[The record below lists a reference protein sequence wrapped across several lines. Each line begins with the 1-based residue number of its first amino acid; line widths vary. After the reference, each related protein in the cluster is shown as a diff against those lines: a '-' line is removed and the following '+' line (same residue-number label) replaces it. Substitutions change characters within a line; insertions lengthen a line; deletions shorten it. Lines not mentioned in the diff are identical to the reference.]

1 MAIHVSQRRLIS
13 ALGAIL
19 LAVSACGGR
28 RTEQAA
34 YRDDIPP
41 PAEPLIRQ
49 VATVGRHGGRFVL
62 AETNDPKTFNAM
74 MATDT
79 ASTDITDRLFGFLV
93 NYDNATQQYGPGL
106 AKSWEVAPDGVTW
119 TFHLRRGAAFSDG
132 HPITSEDVLF
142 SFEVVYDKALHPVM
156 QEMLQV
162 QGRDF
167 TVTAPDAHTIV
178 INTGK
183 PHAGLLD
190 ALCQGNL
197 AIMPKHVLQD
207 AFKNGTFA
215 SAYNISTPPEK
226 LVTSGAWRLGQ
237 YVANE
242 KTVIVRNP
250 HYYGFDQNNQR
261 LPYLDELV
269 FLVVPDQDAADLKF
283 RSGGADALDD
293 VKPENYRWYEDN
305 QKSGGFTLYD
315 LGAAQAT
322 HMFWFNL
329 NKVQSQDRGAKP
341 SAGQRVGAPIVDPVK
356 YEWFNNADFRRAVSM
371 AIDRDAMI
379 KGVFFGYGEQNW
391 SQTTSSNK
399 EWYSADVVKHD
410 YNPEA
415 AKKLLAGMGL
425 KDTNGDGV
433 LEDAKGHQVSFMLRT
448 NSSNALRIAMAN
460 FIRDDLAK
468 VGVKMALTPVDFN
481 TIVSNIHSDFQYEAI
496 LLGFQSSVPP
506 TPFGGQN
513 VWRSSG
519 ESHQW
524 FVRQHKPA
532 TPQEARI
539 DQLLDVM
546 LTTQDKRLQKSSWD
560 DIQNILNDQSWFIWL
575 PIQRIKV
582 PVSDRFGNVQPSV
595 MAHRIV
601 WNIDRVFVKSRQN

>member
-1 MAIHVSQRRLIS
+1 M
-13 ALGAIL
+13 
-19 LAVSACGGR
+19 
-28 RTEQAA
+28 
-34 YRDDIPP
+34 
-41 PAEPLIRQ
+41 
-49 VATVGRHGGRFVL
+49 
-62 AETNDPKTFNAM
+62 
-74 MATDT
+74 
-79 ASTDITDRLFGFLV
+79 
-93 NYDNATQQYGPGL
+93 
-106 AKSWEVAPDGVTW
+106 
-119 TFHLRRGAAFSDG
+119 
-132 HPITSEDVLF
+132 
-142 SFEVVYDKALHPVM
+142 
-156 QEMLQV
+156 
-162 QGRDF
+162 
-167 TVTAPDAHTIV
+167 
-178 INTGK
+178 
-183 PHAGLLD
+183 
-190 ALCQGNL
+190 
-197 AIMPKHVLQD
+197 
-207 AFKNGTFA
+207 
-215 SAYNISTPPEK
+215 
-226 LVTSGAWRLGQ
+226 TSGAWRLGE
-237 YVANE
+237 YAANE
-242 KTVIVRNP
+242 KTVLVRNP
-250 HYYGFDQNNQR
+250 HHYGFDQNKQR
-261 LPYLDELV
+261 LPYLDEVV

-305 QKSGGFTLYD
+305 QKTGGFTLYD
-315 LGAAQAT
+315 LGAAQST

-329 NKVQSQDRGAKP
+329 NRVQAEDRGAKP
-341 SAGQRVGAPIVDPVK
+341 APGQRIGAPILDPVK
-356 YEWFNNADFRRAVSM
+356 YEWFSNPNFRRAVSM

-379 KGVFFGYGEQNW
+379 KGVFFGYGEKNW

-399 EWYSADVVKHD
+399 EWHSADVVKHD

-425 KDTNGDGV
+425 RDANGDGV

-481 TIVSNIHSDFQYEAI
+481 TIVTNIHSDFQYEAI
-496 LLGFQSSVPP
+496 LLGFQSAVPP

-524 FVRQHKPA
+524 FVRQQKPA
-532 TPQEARI
+532 TPEEARI
-539 DQLLDVM
+539 DHLLDVM
-546 LTTQDKRLQKSSWD
+546 LTTQDKQLQKSSWH

-601 WNIDRVFVKSRQN
+601 WNIERVFVKSRQN

>member
-1 MAIHVSQRRLIS
+1 M
-13 ALGAIL
+13 
-19 LAVSACGGR
+19 
-28 RTEQAA
+28 
-34 YRDDIPP
+34 
-41 PAEPLIRQ
+41 
-49 VATVGRHGGRFVL
+49 
-62 AETNDPKTFNAM
+62 
-74 MATDT
+74 
-79 ASTDITDRLFGFLV
+79 
-93 NYDNATQQYGPGL
+93 
-106 AKSWEVAPDGVTW
+106 
-119 TFHLRRGAAFSDG
+119 
-132 HPITSEDVLF
+132 LF

-341 SAGQRVGAPIVDPVK
+341 SAGQTC
-356 YEWFNNADFRRAVSM
+356 RRA
-371 AIDRDAMI
+371 DR
-379 KGVFFGYGEQNW
+379 GSCEV
-391 SQTTSSNK
+391 
-399 EWYSADVVKHD
+399 
-410 YNPEA
+410 
-415 AKKLLAGMGL
+415 
-425 KDTNGDGV
+425 
-433 LEDAKGHQVSFMLRT
+433 
-448 NSSNALRIAMAN
+448 
-460 FIRDDLAK
+460 
-468 VGVKMALTPVDFN
+468 
-481 TIVSNIHSDFQYEAI
+481 
-496 LLGFQSSVPP
+496 
-506 TPFGGQN
+506 
-513 VWRSSG
+513 
-519 ESHQW
+519 
-524 FVRQHKPA
+524 
-532 TPQEARI
+532 
-539 DQLLDVM
+539 
-546 LTTQDKRLQKSSWD
+546 
-560 DIQNILNDQSWFIWL
+560 
-575 PIQRIKV
+575 
-582 PVSDRFGNVQPSV
+582 
-595 MAHRIV
+595 
-601 WNIDRVFVKSRQN
+601 